1 MNNTPSTENGRQ
13 NANIWDLVLRT
24 LNGIK
29 KIWRILPVLA
39 ALFSLAF
46 VVYAYKT
53 YTPVYRATATFTVSS
68 GSSSYYSTGGVSV
81 EQLEKT
87 FPYIITSPPLRKVVT
102 EDLGTDSMPG
112 TISSSLLED
121 TNLFTITVDSSSYE
135 MAYNLLKSVINNYPD
150 VAEYIIGDTE
160 IVLVVAPTASSEPIN
175 KVSYGMYALI
185 GAAVGIVLFIASI
198 AIKEMLNVTVR
209 RPDDIENLLNSK
221 KVGSVVKV
229 INKKSSQVTRQVSL
243 NNVHI
248 DARFKESIYSIRNT
262 IIKKCEEKHI
272 NSIMITS
279 TGAGEGKTT
288 LSSNIAISF
297 ARKHYRT
304 IIIDCDL
311 RHPSV
316 RKQLNIP
323 LTDESLGIVD
333 VITGKCNL
341 EKAMLKMK
349 KSGLYVL
356 PGTVSI
362 ENASELMGS
371 KQLIKLIKALEEM
384 FDYVIVDAPPVGVV
398 VDALELKDC
407 VGSVLFAVRQDYI
420 KVERIKD
427 AISGFG
433 ASRIHILGCVFNM
446 ASGILGTKGY
456 GRYGYSN
463 YGYGGYSSYNK
474 GYYRGK
480 YGYGYGGYGGYGSYG
495 YGYGDYGDK
504 DESEV
509 KEKDTDE
516 ETVEEYQ
523 TYEDEIKNEDANEET
538 VEEYQ
543 EYEDEDEE

>member
-1 MNNTPSTENGRQ
+1 MNNTLNTENSHQ
-13 NANIWDLVLRT
+13 SANIWDLVLRT
-24 LNGIK
+24 LIGVK
-29 KIWRILPVLA
+29 KIWRILPILVA
-39 ALFSLAF
+39 IFSLAF
-46 VVYAYKT
+46 VAYAYKT

-68 GSSSYYSTGGVSV
+68 GTSSYYSTSTSSV

-87 FPYIITSPPLRKVVT
+87 FPYIITSSPMRKVVI
-102 EDLGTDSMPG
+102 EDLGTSSIPG
-112 TISSSLLED
+112 TISSSILED
-121 TNLFTITVDSSSYE
+121 TNLFTITVDSDSYE
-135 MAYNLLKSVINNYPD
+135 MAYNLLKSVINNYPE
-150 VAEYIIGDTE
+150 VAEYVIGDTE
-160 IVLVVAPTASSEPIN
+160 IVLVVAPTAASQPIN
-175 KVSYGMYALI
+175 KVSYRMYALI
-185 GAAVGIVLFIASI
+185 GAAVGIILFVALI
-198 AIKEMLNVTVR
+198 AIKEMFNVTVR
-209 RPDDIENLLNSK
+209 KPDDIENLLNSK
-221 KVGSVVKV
+221 KIGSVVKV
-229 INKKSSQVTRQVSL
+229 INKKSSTATRQVSL

-248 DARFKESIYSIRNT
+248 DARFKESIYSIRNS

-288 LSSNIAISF
+288 LSSNIAIAF
-297 ARKHYRT
+297 AKKHYRT

-371 KQLIKLIKALEEM
+371 KQLAELIKALEGM

-398 VDALELKDC
+398 ADALELKDC
-407 VGSVLFAVRQDYI
+407 VGGVLFAVRQDYI

-433 ASRIHILGCVFNM
+433 ASRIHIFGCVFNM

-480 YGYGYGGYGGYGSYG
+480 YGYGYGGYGGYGNYG
-495 YGYGDYGDK
+495 YGYGDYGDYGDK
-504 DESEV
+504 DEDEV
-509 KEKDTDE
+509 KDE
-516 ETVEEYQ
+516 ETDENTIEEYQ
-523 TYEDEIKNEDANEET
+523 TYEDEIKDEEID
-538 VEEYQ
+538 EEYQ
-543 EYEDEDEE
+543 TYENDD

>member
-1 MNNTPSTENGRQ
+1 MNNTLNTENSRQ
-13 NANIWDLVLRT
+13 SANISDLVFRT
-24 LNGIK
+24 LIGIK
-29 KIWRILPVLA
+29 KIWRILPILVA
-39 ALFSLAF
+39 IFSLAF
-46 VVYAYKT
+46 VAYAYKT

-68 GSSSYYSTGGVSV
+68 GSSYYSTSSSSV

-87 FPYIITSPPLRKVVT
+87 FPYIITSPPLRRVVI
-102 EDLGTDSMPG
+102 EDLGTDSIPG
-112 TISSSLLED
+112 TISSSVLED
-121 TNLFTITVDSSSYE
+121 TNLFTITVDSGSYE
-135 MAYNLLKSVINNYPD
+135 MAYNLLKSVINNYPE

-175 KVSYGMYALI
+175 KVSYKMYALI
-185 GAAVGIVLFIASI
+185 GAAVGLVLFVALI

-209 RPDDIENLLNSK
+209 KPDDIENLLNSK
-221 KVGSVVKV
+221 KIGSVVKV
-229 INKKSSQVTRQVSL
+229 INKKSSTATRQVSL

-371 KQLIKLIKALEEM
+371 KQLAELIKALEGM

-398 VDALELKDC
+398 ADALELKDC

-420 KVERIKD
+420 KVDRIKD

-480 YGYGYGGYGGYGSYG
+480 YGYGYG
-495 YGYGDYGDK
+495 DYGDK
-504 DESEV
+504 DEDEV
-509 KEKDTDE
+509 KDE
-516 ETVEEYQ
+516 EIDENATEEYQ
-523 TYEDEIKNEDANEET
+523 TYEDEIKDEET
-538 VEEYQ
+538 GDEYQ
-543 EYEDEDEE
+543 TYEDED